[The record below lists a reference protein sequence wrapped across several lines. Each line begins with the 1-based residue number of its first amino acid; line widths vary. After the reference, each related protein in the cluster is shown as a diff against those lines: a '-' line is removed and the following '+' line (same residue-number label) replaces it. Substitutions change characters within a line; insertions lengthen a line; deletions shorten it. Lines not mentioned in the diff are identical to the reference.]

1 MTAKSF
7 TTAALAALTTA
18 SLLLNARADITTG
31 LVGYWSLAAGSGN
44 STVTD
49 LSGHGN
55 TGTLKNYAD
64 PTYNNMWIAS
74 GDPTNGWLNALAFTN
89 SLAGFGT
96 NTYVSIPDSSSVD
109 SMTTAKQWTLA
120 AWVNC
125 SVGGASEP
133 ANAGIIAKGV
143 SGAEAF
149 ALYMSGGHFTTVF
162 HNAPDSG
169 TETVSGTTTPVDGT
183 WYHVVATVLEPK
195 GSANAEA
202 IIYVNGVLDSGAN
215 GNTYTTVYSTNLP
228 VTIGCRTA
236 SSGAVNLQFL
246 GAIDEVRIY
255 SRALSASDVVQ
266 LYQNKAFSLVNN
278 GIGFWNGLAGSAGN
292 AILDTTS
299 LNFSTNLY
307 TAPVGTAAN
316 LASLLTVE
324 HAASQPPACYFADQY
339 FSSQSQVAV
348 QNTNLNIASGGVALG
363 NANGAGTVTFL
374 NTALT
379 YVLNSTDANGLKDGA
394 NPTSLAQSG
403 NGTAI
408 LTGTNTFS
416 GGTTINSGTVQL
428 GNGGAMTAQEL
439 GTAVTVTDNG
449 ALVFNGNNSVT
460 FTNTISGTGSVAQNG
475 SRTLTLT
482 GANTYTGN
490 TVINSGTLNVSAM
503 ADFPGASV
511 IGYGNVT
518 LGGGTLAYIGT
529 GDTTARS

>member
-215 GNTYTTVYSTNLP
+215 GNTYTTVYITNLS

-236 SSGAVNLQFL
+236 ANGTVSLPFE

-379 YVLNSTDANGLKDGA
+379 YVLNSTDANGLKD
-394 NPTSLAQSG
+394 
-403 NGTAI
+403 
-408 LTGTNTFS
+408 
-416 GGTTINSGTVQL
+416 
-428 GNGGAMTAQEL
+428 
-439 GTAVTVTDNG
+439 
-449 ALVFNGNNSVT
+449 
-460 FTNTISGTGSVAQNG
+460 
-475 SRTLTLT
+475 
-482 GANTYTGN
+482 
-490 TVINSGTLNVSAM
+490 
-503 ADFPGASV
+503 
-511 IGYGNVT
+511 
-518 LGGGTLAYIGT
+518 
-529 GDTTARS
+529 